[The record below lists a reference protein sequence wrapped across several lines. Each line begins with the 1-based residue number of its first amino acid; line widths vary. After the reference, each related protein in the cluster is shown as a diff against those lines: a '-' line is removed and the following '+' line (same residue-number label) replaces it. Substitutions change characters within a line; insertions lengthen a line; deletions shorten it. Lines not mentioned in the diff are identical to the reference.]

1 MYLPIWRAVRS
12 AASRRIVQQATPFE
26 RLSTSFEAASQR
38 PRTRFEE
45 RLASR
50 RRYLVQLFEAGKLD
64 PTLARPSPRHHIA
77 AMIEPPPS
85 LSPTWILDSDSAPQG
100 PGAPPTPG
108 DSALLDDYSRVVSD
122 VVDRVGPSVV
132 KIEVRKQGRS
142 AGSGSGV
149 IISSDGLALTNSH
162 VVQGSRTVSL
172 TTLEGRELQARVLG
186 DDPDTDLALLRVE
199 ADVSLPAAKLGDSA
213 RLKRGQIAI
222 AIGNPLGFDATVTA
236 GVVSALGRSLQSRTG
251 RMIEDVVQTDA
262 PLNPGNSGGPL
273 VSSAGEVIGINTAV
287 IMGAQGICFA
297 VASNTASFVAGEI
310 ARNGRVRRAYIGVG
324 AATLAIPR
332 RIALRLALQQAT
344 GARLLTVDQAGPA
357 AHAGLLTGDLIIALD
372 GKPVTSVSDL
382 MRALDADKI
391 DRTVSV
397 DFLRRS
403 EMLRL
408 WIGPVERPLAA

>member
-1 MYLPIWRAVRS
+1 M
-12 AASRRIVQQATPFE
+12 
-26 RLSTSFEAASQR
+26 
-38 PRTRFEE
+38 
-45 RLASR
+45 
-50 RRYLVQLFEAGKLD
+50 
-64 PTLARPSPRHHIA
+64 A
-77 AMIEPPPS
+77 AMIEPSSS
-85 LSPTWILDSDSAPQG
+85 LVPVLTFDSDSLGQG
-100 PGAPPTPG
+100 PGAPSGPG
-108 DSALLDDYSRVVSD
+108 DAALLDDYSRVVSD

-132 KIEVRKQGRS
+132 RIDVRKNGRS

-162 VVQGSRTVSL
+162 VVQGSRTVTL

-213 RLKRGQIAI
+213 KLKRGQIAI

-372 GKPVTSVSDL
+372 AKPVTSVSDL